1 MNVVFIAPP
10 AAGKG
15 TQATLLRDYYNFY
28 HISTGDVL
36 REIAETNTPL
46 GCEIKALIDNGK
58 LVSDELMAKLLK
70 EKIGSLGNVEGII
83 FDGFPR
89 TLEQAHMLDEI
100 LNEVG
105 MKVNKVI
112 YFDIDKDTAMKRAL
126 GRVTCKDCG
135 EIYNTYFDTFL
146 KEDEC
151 SKCGGKLEKRMEE
164 NHKPVKIGSYRENK
178 CPKNYFKFFDSI
190 KIKKKYKIVFDL
202 ANGSMCFLNDYLKKR
217 FPDAIMINNEPNGFN
232 INDECG
238 ALYPELAR
246 KIMIDNDYDI
256 AVSFDGDG
264 DRAIIILKNGKIL
277 NGDLLLYFFAT
288 ELKMKNKLKN
298 NTVIYSLIANRGITN
313 VLEGNNI
320 KVKFVNVGDENIS
333 SEIKNGVASLG
344 GEKSGH
350 IIFNKKYNYSCGLT
364 TILKFL
370 SMLNEKA
377 IINLNCIKEYYE
389 VSKNYKE
396 IRMINKLENKLKAI
410 VTSGNVIVR
419 RSGTENL
426 FRVILMSPNKCEIID
441 GLNFL
446 ENLIIAKN

>member
-1 MNVVFIAPP
+1 MKYFKTDGIRGVFGASDLSIELILKVGYSFDIFNENKVLIGYDTRYSSKIILQALKY
-10 AAGKG
+10 ALEISGK
-15 TQATLLRDYYNFY
+15 TVFDYGV
-28 HISTGDVL
+28 IST
-36 REIAETNTPL
+36 P
-46 GCEIKALIDNGK
+46 ALEYLTKKKRTIGIMITASHNDFTYNGLKIIYKGHK
-58 LVSDELMAKLLK
+58 LDDSLK
-70 EKIGSLGNVEGII
+70 E
-83 FDGFPR
+83 
-89 TLEQAHMLDEI
+89 
-100 LNEVG
+100 
-105 MKVNKVI
+105 
-112 YFDIDKDTAMKRAL
+112 
-126 GRVTCKDCG
+126 
-135 EIYNTYFDTFL
+135 
-146 KEDEC
+146 
-151 SKCGGKLEKRMEE
+151 KLEKRMEE

-190 KIKKKYKIVFDL
+190 KIKKKYKIIFDL

-313 VLEGNNI
+313 VLEENNI

-446 ENLIIAKN
+446 ENWIIAKN

>member
-1 MNVVFIAPP
+1 MKYFKTDGIRGVFGASDLSIELILKVGYSFDIFNENKVLIGYDTRYSSKIILQALKY
-10 AAGKG
+10 ALEISGK
-15 TQATLLRDYYNFY
+15 TVFDYGV
-28 HISTGDVL
+28 IST
-36 REIAETNTPL
+36 P
-46 GCEIKALIDNGK
+46 ALEYLTKKKRTIGIMITASHNDFTYNGLKIIYKGHK
-58 LVSDELMAKLLK
+58 LDDSLK
-70 EKIGSLGNVEGII
+70 E
-83 FDGFPR
+83 
-89 TLEQAHMLDEI
+89 
-100 LNEVG
+100 
-105 MKVNKVI
+105 
-112 YFDIDKDTAMKRAL
+112 
-126 GRVTCKDCG
+126 
-135 EIYNTYFDTFL
+135 
-146 KEDEC
+146 
-151 SKCGGKLEKRMEE
+151 KLEKRMEE

-264 DRAIIILKNGKIL
+264 DRTIIILKNGKIL

-313 VLEGNNI
+313 VLEENNI

-446 ENLIIAKN
+446 ENWIIAKN

>member
-1 MNVVFIAPP
+1 MKYFKTDGIRGVFGASDLSIELILKVGYSFDIFNENKVLIGYDTRYSSKIILQALKY
-10 AAGKG
+10 ALEISGK
-15 TQATLLRDYYNFY
+15 TVFDYGV
-28 HISTGDVL
+28 IST
-36 REIAETNTPL
+36 P
-46 GCEIKALIDNGK
+46 ALEYLTKKKRTIGIMITASHNDFTYNGLKIIYKGHK
-58 LVSDELMAKLLK
+58 LDDSLK
-70 EKIGSLGNVEGII
+70 E
-83 FDGFPR
+83 
-89 TLEQAHMLDEI
+89 
-100 LNEVG
+100 
-105 MKVNKVI
+105 
-112 YFDIDKDTAMKRAL
+112 
-126 GRVTCKDCG
+126 
-135 EIYNTYFDTFL
+135 
-146 KEDEC
+146 
-151 SKCGGKLEKRMEE
+151 KLEKRMEE
-164 NHKPVKIGSYRENK
+164 NHKPVKIGSYRGNK

-313 VLEGNNI
+313 VLEENNI

-446 ENLIIAKN
+446 ENWIIAKN

>member
-1 MNVVFIAPP
+1 MKYFKTDGIRGVFGASDLSIELILKVGYSFDIFNENKVLIGYDTRYSSKIILQALKY
-10 AAGKG
+10 ALEISGK
-15 TQATLLRDYYNFY
+15 TVFDYGV
-28 HISTGDVL
+28 IST
-36 REIAETNTPL
+36 P
-46 GCEIKALIDNGK
+46 ALEYLTKKKRTIGIMITASHNDFTYNGLKIIYKGHK
-58 LVSDELMAKLLK
+58 LDDSLK
-70 EKIGSLGNVEGII
+70 E
-83 FDGFPR
+83 
-89 TLEQAHMLDEI
+89 
-100 LNEVG
+100 
-105 MKVNKVI
+105 
-112 YFDIDKDTAMKRAL
+112 
-126 GRVTCKDCG
+126 
-135 EIYNTYFDTFL
+135 
-146 KEDEC
+146 
-151 SKCGGKLEKRMEE
+151 KLEKRMEE

-202 ANGSMCFLNDYLKKR
+202 ANGSMCFLNDYLKMR

-288 ELKMKNKLKN
+288 ELKKKNKLKN

-313 VLEGNNI
+313 VLEENNI

-419 RSGTENL
+419 QSGTENL

-446 ENLIIAKN
+446 ENWIIAKN

>member
-1 MNVVFIAPP
+1 MKYFKTDGIRGVFGASDLSIELILKVGYSFDIFNENKVLIGYDTRYSSKIILQALKY
-10 AAGKG
+10 ALEISGK
-15 TQATLLRDYYNFY
+15 TVFDYGV
-28 HISTGDVL
+28 IST
-36 REIAETNTPL
+36 P
-46 GCEIKALIDNGK
+46 ALEYLTKKKRTIGIMITASHNDFTYNGLKIIYKGHK
-58 LVSDELMAKLLK
+58 LDDYLK
-70 EKIGSLGNVEGII
+70 E
-83 FDGFPR
+83 
-89 TLEQAHMLDEI
+89 
-100 LNEVG
+100 
-105 MKVNKVI
+105 
-112 YFDIDKDTAMKRAL
+112 
-126 GRVTCKDCG
+126 
-135 EIYNTYFDTFL
+135 
-146 KEDEC
+146 
-151 SKCGGKLEKRMEE
+151 KLEKRMEE

-313 VLEGNNI
+313 VLEENNI

-446 ENLIIAKN
+446 ENWIIAKN

>member
-1 MNVVFIAPP
+1 MKYFKTDGIRGVFGASDLSIELILKVGYSFDIFNENKVLIGYDTRYSSKIILQALKY
-10 AAGKG
+10 ALEISGK
-15 TQATLLRDYYNFY
+15 TVFDYGV
-28 HISTGDVL
+28 IST
-36 REIAETNTPL
+36 P
-46 GCEIKALIDNGK
+46 ALEYLAKKKRTIGIMITASHNDFTYNGLKIIYKGHK
-58 LVSDELMAKLLK
+58 LDDSLK
-70 EKIGSLGNVEGII
+70 E
-83 FDGFPR
+83 
-89 TLEQAHMLDEI
+89 
-100 LNEVG
+100 
-105 MKVNKVI
+105 
-112 YFDIDKDTAMKRAL
+112 
-126 GRVTCKDCG
+126 
-135 EIYNTYFDTFL
+135 
-146 KEDEC
+146 
-151 SKCGGKLEKRMEE
+151 KLEKRMEE

-288 ELKMKNKLKN
+288 ELKKKNKLKN

-313 VLEGNNI
+313 VLEENNI

-446 ENLIIAKN
+446 ENWIIAKN

>member
-1 MNVVFIAPP
+1 MKYFKTDGIRGVFGASDLSIELILKVGYSFDIFNENKVLIGYDTRYSSKIILQALKY
-10 AAGKG
+10 ALEISGK
-15 TQATLLRDYYNFY
+15 TVFDYGV
-28 HISTGDVL
+28 IST
-36 REIAETNTPL
+36 P
-46 GCEIKALIDNGK
+46 ALEYLTKKKRTIGIMITASHNDFTYNGLKIIYKGHK
-58 LVSDELMAKLLK
+58 LDDSLK
-70 EKIGSLGNVEGII
+70 E
-83 FDGFPR
+83 
-89 TLEQAHMLDEI
+89 
-100 LNEVG
+100 
-105 MKVNKVI
+105 
-112 YFDIDKDTAMKRAL
+112 
-126 GRVTCKDCG
+126 
-135 EIYNTYFDTFL
+135 
-146 KEDEC
+146 
-151 SKCGGKLEKRMEE
+151 KLEKRMEE

-313 VLEGNNI
+313 VLEENNI

-333 SEIKNGVASLG
+333 SEIKNGVVSLG

-446 ENLIIAKN
+446 EKWIIAKN

>member
-1 MNVVFIAPP
+1 MKYFKTDGIRGVFGASDLSIELILKVGYSFDIFNENKVLIGYDTRYSSKIILQALKY
-10 AAGKG
+10 ALEISGK
-15 TQATLLRDYYNFY
+15 TVFDYSV
-28 HISTGDVL
+28 ISTPALEYLTKKKRTIGIMITASHNDFTYNGLKIIYKGHKLDV
-36 REIAETNTPL
+36 
-46 GCEIKALIDNGK
+46 
-58 LVSDELMAKLLK
+58 SLK
-70 EKIGSLGNVEGII
+70 E
-83 FDGFPR
+83 
-89 TLEQAHMLDEI
+89 
-100 LNEVG
+100 
-105 MKVNKVI
+105 
-112 YFDIDKDTAMKRAL
+112 
-126 GRVTCKDCG
+126 
-135 EIYNTYFDTFL
+135 
-146 KEDEC
+146 
-151 SKCGGKLEKRMEE
+151 KLEKRMEE

-313 VLEGNNI
+313 VLEENNI

-446 ENLIIAKN
+446 ENWIIAKN

>member
-1 MNVVFIAPP
+1 LKYFKTDGIRGVFGASDLSIELILKVGYSFDIFNENKVLIGYDTRYSSKIILQDLKYALEIS
-10 AAGKG
+10 GK
-15 TQATLLRDYYNFY
+15 TVFDYGV
-28 HISTGDVL
+28 IST
-36 REIAETNTPL
+36 P
-46 GCEIKALIDNGK
+46 ALEYLTKKKRTIGIMITASHNDFTYNGLKIIYKGHK
-58 LVSDELMAKLLK
+58 LDDSLK
-70 EKIGSLGNVEGII
+70 E
-83 FDGFPR
+83 
-89 TLEQAHMLDEI
+89 
-100 LNEVG
+100 
-105 MKVNKVI
+105 
-112 YFDIDKDTAMKRAL
+112 
-126 GRVTCKDCG
+126 
-135 EIYNTYFDTFL
+135 
-146 KEDEC
+146 
-151 SKCGGKLEKRMEE
+151 KLEKRMEE

-313 VLEGNNI
+313 VLEENNI

-446 ENLIIAKN
+446 ENWIIAKN

>member
-1 MNVVFIAPP
+1 MKYFKTDGIRGVFGASDLSIELILKVGYSFDIFNENKVLIGYDTRYSSKIILQALKY
-10 AAGKG
+10 ALEISGK
-15 TQATLLRDYYNFY
+15 TVFDYGV
-28 HISTGDVL
+28 IST
-36 REIAETNTPL
+36 P
-46 GCEIKALIDNGK
+46 ALEYLTKKKRTIGIMITASHNDFTYNGLKIIYKGHK
-58 LVSDELMAKLLK
+58 LDDSLK
-70 EKIGSLGNVEGII
+70 E
-83 FDGFPR
+83 
-89 TLEQAHMLDEI
+89 
-100 LNEVG
+100 
-105 MKVNKVI
+105 
-112 YFDIDKDTAMKRAL
+112 
-126 GRVTCKDCG
+126 
-135 EIYNTYFDTFL
+135 
-146 KEDEC
+146 
-151 SKCGGKLEKRMEE
+151 KLEKRMEE

-277 NGDLLLYFFAT
+277 NGDLLLYFFTT

-313 VLEGNNI
+313 VLEENNI

-446 ENLIIAKN
+446 ENWIIAKN

>member
-1 MNVVFIAPP
+1 MKYFKTDGIRGVFGASDLSIELILKVGYSFDIFNENKVLIGYDTRYSSKIILQALKY
-10 AAGKG
+10 ALEISGK
-15 TQATLLRDYYNFY
+15 TVFDYGV
-28 HISTGDVL
+28 IST
-36 REIAETNTPL
+36 P
-46 GCEIKALIDNGK
+46 ALEYLTKKKRTIGIMITASHNDFTYNGLKIIYKGHK
-58 LVSDELMAKLLK
+58 LDDSLK
-70 EKIGSLGNVEGII
+70 E
-83 FDGFPR
+83 
-89 TLEQAHMLDEI
+89 
-100 LNEVG
+100 
-105 MKVNKVI
+105 
-112 YFDIDKDTAMKRAL
+112 
-126 GRVTCKDCG
+126 
-135 EIYNTYFDTFL
+135 
-146 KEDEC
+146 
-151 SKCGGKLEKRMEE
+151 KLEKRMEE

-202 ANGSMCFLNDYLKKR
+202 ANGSMCFLNDYLKER

-313 VLEGNNI
+313 VLEENNI

-446 ENLIIAKN
+446 ENWIIAKN

>member
-1 MNVVFIAPP
+1 MKYFKTDGIRGVFGASDLSIELILKVGYSFDIFNENKVLIGYDTRYSSKIILQALKY
-10 AAGKG
+10 ALEISGK
-15 TQATLLRDYYNFY
+15 TVFDYGV
-28 HISTGDVL
+28 IST
-36 REIAETNTPL
+36 P
-46 GCEIKALIDNGK
+46 ALEYLTKKKRTIGIMITASHNDFTYNGLKIIYKGHK
-58 LVSDELMAKLLK
+58 LDDSLK
-70 EKIGSLGNVEGII
+70 E
-83 FDGFPR
+83 
-89 TLEQAHMLDEI
+89 
-100 LNEVG
+100 
-105 MKVNKVI
+105 
-112 YFDIDKDTAMKRAL
+112 
-126 GRVTCKDCG
+126 
-135 EIYNTYFDTFL
+135 
-146 KEDEC
+146 
-151 SKCGGKLEKRMEE
+151 KLEKRMEE

-313 VLEGNNI
+313 VLEENNI
-320 KVKFVNVGDENIS
+320 KVKFVNVGDEKIS

-446 ENLIIAKN
+446 ENWIIAKN

>member
-1 MNVVFIAPP
+1 MKYFKTDGIRGVFGASDLSIELILKVGYSFDIFNENKVLIGYDTRYSSKIILQALKY
-10 AAGKG
+10 ALEISGK
-15 TQATLLRDYYNFY
+15 TVFDYGV
-28 HISTGDVL
+28 IST
-36 REIAETNTPL
+36 P
-46 GCEIKALIDNGK
+46 ALEYLTKKKRTIGIMITASHNDFTYNGLKIIYKGHK
-58 LVSDELMAKLLK
+58 LDDSLK
-70 EKIGSLGNVEGII
+70 E
-83 FDGFPR
+83 
-89 TLEQAHMLDEI
+89 
-100 LNEVG
+100 
-105 MKVNKVI
+105 
-112 YFDIDKDTAMKRAL
+112 
-126 GRVTCKDCG
+126 
-135 EIYNTYFDTFL
+135 
-146 KEDEC
+146 
-151 SKCGGKLEKRMEE
+151 KLEKRMEE

-246 KIMIDNDYDI
+246 KIIIDNDYDI

-288 ELKMKNKLKN
+288 ELKLKNKLKN

-313 VLEGNNI
+313 VLEENNI

-446 ENLIIAKN
+446 ENWIIAKN

>member
-1 MNVVFIAPP
+1 MKYFKTDGIRGVFGASDLSIELILKVGYSFDIFNENKVLIGYDTRYSSKIILQALKY
-10 AAGKG
+10 ALEISGK
-15 TQATLLRDYYNFY
+15 TVFDYGV
-28 HISTGDVL
+28 IST
-36 REIAETNTPL
+36 P
-46 GCEIKALIDNGK
+46 ALEYLTKKKRTVGIMITASHNDFTYNGLKIIYKGHK
-58 LVSDELMAKLLK
+58 LDDSLK
-70 EKIGSLGNVEGII
+70 E
-83 FDGFPR
+83 
-89 TLEQAHMLDEI
+89 
-100 LNEVG
+100 
-105 MKVNKVI
+105 
-112 YFDIDKDTAMKRAL
+112 
-126 GRVTCKDCG
+126 
-135 EIYNTYFDTFL
+135 
-146 KEDEC
+146 
-151 SKCGGKLEKRMEE
+151 KLEKRMEE

-178 CPKNYFKFFDSI
+178 CPKNYFRFFDSI

-202 ANGSMCFLNDYLKKR
+202 ANGSMCFLEFYLKKR

-288 ELKMKNKLKN
+288 ELKKKNKLKN

-313 VLEGNNI
+313 VLEENNI

-333 SEIKNGVASLG
+333 SEIKNDVASLG

-370 SMLNEKA
+370 SMLNEHA

-426 FRVILMSPNKCEIID
+426 FRVILMSPNKDEIID

-446 ENLIIAKN
+446 ENWILAKN

>member
-1 MNVVFIAPP
+1 MKYFKTDGIRGVFGASDLSIELILKVGYSFDIFNENKVLIGYDTRYSSKIILQALKY
-10 AAGKG
+10 ALEISGK
-15 TQATLLRDYYNFY
+15 TVFDYGV
-28 HISTGDVL
+28 IST
-36 REIAETNTPL
+36 P
-46 GCEIKALIDNGK
+46 ALEYLTKKKRTIGIMITASHNDFTYNGLKIIYKGHK
-58 LVSDELMAKLLK
+58 LDDSLK
-70 EKIGSLGNVEGII
+70 E
-83 FDGFPR
+83 
-89 TLEQAHMLDEI
+89 
-100 LNEVG
+100 
-105 MKVNKVI
+105 
-112 YFDIDKDTAMKRAL
+112 
-126 GRVTCKDCG
+126 
-135 EIYNTYFDTFL
+135 
-146 KEDEC
+146 
-151 SKCGGKLEKRMEE
+151 KLEKRMEE

-178 CPKNYFKFFDSI
+178 CPKNYFKIFDSI

-313 VLEGNNI
+313 VLEENNI

-446 ENLIIAKN
+446 ENWIIAKN

>member
-1 MNVVFIAPP
+1 MKYFKTDGIRGVFGASDLSIELILKVGYSFDIFNENKVLIGYDTRYSSKIILQALKY
-10 AAGKG
+10 ALEISGK
-15 TQATLLRDYYNFY
+15 TVFDYGV
-28 HISTGDVL
+28 IST
-36 REIAETNTPL
+36 P
-46 GCEIKALIDNGK
+46 ALEYLTKKKRTIGIMITASHNDFTYNGLKIIYKGHK
-58 LVSDELMAKLLK
+58 LDDSLK
-70 EKIGSLGNVEGII
+70 E
-83 FDGFPR
+83 
-89 TLEQAHMLDEI
+89 
-100 LNEVG
+100 
-105 MKVNKVI
+105 
-112 YFDIDKDTAMKRAL
+112 
-126 GRVTCKDCG
+126 
-135 EIYNTYFDTFL
+135 
-146 KEDEC
+146 
-151 SKCGGKLEKRMEE
+151 KLEKRMEE

-288 ELKMKNKLKN
+288 ELKKKNKLKN

-313 VLEGNNI
+313 VLEENNI

-333 SEIKNGVASLG
+333 SEIKNGLASLG

-446 ENLIIAKN
+446 EKWIIAKN

>member
-1 MNVVFIAPP
+1 MKYFKTDGIRGVFGASDLSIELILKVGYSFDIFNENKVLIGYDTRYSSKIILQALNY
-10 AAGKG
+10 ALEISGK
-15 TQATLLRDYYNFY
+15 TVFDYGV
-28 HISTGDVL
+28 IST
-36 REIAETNTPL
+36 P
-46 GCEIKALIDNGK
+46 ALEYLTKKKRTIGIMITASHNDFTYNGLKIIYKGHK
-58 LVSDELMAKLLK
+58 LDDSLK
-70 EKIGSLGNVEGII
+70 E
-83 FDGFPR
+83 
-89 TLEQAHMLDEI
+89 
-100 LNEVG
+100 
-105 MKVNKVI
+105 
-112 YFDIDKDTAMKRAL
+112 
-126 GRVTCKDCG
+126 
-135 EIYNTYFDTFL
+135 
-146 KEDEC
+146 
-151 SKCGGKLEKRMEE
+151 KLEKRMEE

-288 ELKMKNKLKN
+288 ELKKKNKLKN

-313 VLEGNNI
+313 VLEENNI

-446 ENLIIAKN
+446 EKWIIAKN

>member
-1 MNVVFIAPP
+1 MKYFKTDGIRGVFGASDLSIELILKVGYSFDIFNENKVLIGYDTRYSSKIILQALKY
-10 AAGKG
+10 ALEISGK
-15 TQATLLRDYYNFY
+15 TVFDYGV
-28 HISTGDVL
+28 IST
-36 REIAETNTPL
+36 P
-46 GCEIKALIDNGK
+46 ALEYLTKKKRTIGIMITASHNDFTYNGLKIIYKGHK
-58 LVSDELMAKLLK
+58 LDDSLK
-70 EKIGSLGNVEGII
+70 E
-83 FDGFPR
+83 
-89 TLEQAHMLDEI
+89 
-100 LNEVG
+100 
-105 MKVNKVI
+105 
-112 YFDIDKDTAMKRAL
+112 
-126 GRVTCKDCG
+126 
-135 EIYNTYFDTFL
+135 
-146 KEDEC
+146 
-151 SKCGGKLEKRMEE
+151 KLEKRMEE

-288 ELKMKNKLKN
+288 ELKKKNKLKN

-313 VLEGNNI
+313 VLEENNI

-377 IINLNCIKEYYE
+377 IINFNCIKEYYE

-446 ENLIIAKN
+446 EKWIIAKN

>member
-1 MNVVFIAPP
+1 MKYFKTDGIRGVFGASDLSIELILKVGYSFDIFNENKVLIGYDTRYSSKIILQALKY
-10 AAGKG
+10 ALEISGK
-15 TQATLLRDYYNFY
+15 TVFDYGV
-28 HISTGDVL
+28 IST
-36 REIAETNTPL
+36 P
-46 GCEIKALIDNGK
+46 ALEYLTKKKRTIGIMITASHNDFTYNDLKIIYKGHK
-58 LVSDELMAKLLK
+58 LDDSLK
-70 EKIGSLGNVEGII
+70 E
-83 FDGFPR
+83 
-89 TLEQAHMLDEI
+89 
-100 LNEVG
+100 
-105 MKVNKVI
+105 
-112 YFDIDKDTAMKRAL
+112 
-126 GRVTCKDCG
+126 
-135 EIYNTYFDTFL
+135 
-146 KEDEC
+146 
-151 SKCGGKLEKRMEE
+151 KLEKRMEE

-288 ELKMKNKLKN
+288 ELKKKNKLKN

-313 VLEGNNI
+313 VLEENNI

-446 ENLIIAKN
+446 EKWIIAKN

>member
-1 MNVVFIAPP
+1 MKYFKTDGIRGVFGASDLSIELILKVGYSFGIFNENKVLIGYDTRYSSKIILQALKY
-10 AAGKG
+10 ALEISGK
-15 TQATLLRDYYNFY
+15 TVFDYGV
-28 HISTGDVL
+28 IST
-36 REIAETNTPL
+36 P
-46 GCEIKALIDNGK
+46 ALEYLTKKKRTIGIMITASHNDFTYNGLKIIYKGHK
-58 LVSDELMAKLLK
+58 LDDSLK
-70 EKIGSLGNVEGII
+70 E
-83 FDGFPR
+83 
-89 TLEQAHMLDEI
+89 
-100 LNEVG
+100 
-105 MKVNKVI
+105 
-112 YFDIDKDTAMKRAL
+112 
-126 GRVTCKDCG
+126 
-135 EIYNTYFDTFL
+135 
-146 KEDEC
+146 
-151 SKCGGKLEKRMEE
+151 KLEKRMEE

-238 ALYPELAR
+238 ALYPEFAR

-313 VLEGNNI
+313 VLEENNI

-370 SMLNEKA
+370 SMLNENA

-446 ENLIIAKN
+446 ENWIIAKN

>member
-1 MNVVFIAPP
+1 MKYFKTDGIRGVFGASDLSIELILKVGYSFDIFNENKVLIGYDTRYSSKIILQALKY
-10 AAGKG
+10 ALEISGK
-15 TQATLLRDYYNFY
+15 TVFDYGV
-28 HISTGDVL
+28 IST
-36 REIAETNTPL
+36 P
-46 GCEIKALIDNGK
+46 ALEYLTKKKRTIGIMITASHNDFTYNGLKIIYKGHK
-58 LVSDELMAKLLK
+58 LDDSLK
-70 EKIGSLGNVEGII
+70 E
-83 FDGFPR
+83 
-89 TLEQAHMLDEI
+89 
-100 LNEVG
+100 
-105 MKVNKVI
+105 
-112 YFDIDKDTAMKRAL
+112 
-126 GRVTCKDCG
+126 
-135 EIYNTYFDTFL
+135 
-146 KEDEC
+146 
-151 SKCGGKLEKRMEE
+151 KLEKRMEE

-288 ELKMKNKLKN
+288 ELKKKNKLKN

-313 VLEGNNI
+313 VLEENNI

-350 IIFNKKYNYSCGLT
+350 IIFNKNII
-364 TILKFL
+364 IL
-370 SMLNEKA
+370 
-377 IINLNCIKEYYE
+377 
-389 VSKNYKE
+389 V
-396 IRMINKLENKLKAI
+396 
-410 VTSGNVIVR
+410 V
-419 RSGTENL
+419 
-426 FRVILMSPNKCEIID
+426 
-441 GLNFL
+441 
-446 ENLIIAKN
+446 

>member
-1 MNVVFIAPP
+1 MKYFKTDGIRGVFGASDLSIELILKVGYSFDIFNEHKVLIGYDTRYSSKIILQALKY
-10 AAGKG
+10 ALEISGK
-15 TQATLLRDYYNFY
+15 TVFDYGV
-28 HISTGDVL
+28 IST
-36 REIAETNTPL
+36 P
-46 GCEIKALIDNGK
+46 ALEYLTKKKRTIGIMITASHNDFTYNGLKIIYKGHK
-58 LVSDELMAKLLK
+58 LDDSLK
-70 EKIGSLGNVEGII
+70 E
-83 FDGFPR
+83 
-89 TLEQAHMLDEI
+89 
-100 LNEVG
+100 
-105 MKVNKVI
+105 
-112 YFDIDKDTAMKRAL
+112 
-126 GRVTCKDCG
+126 
-135 EIYNTYFDTFL
+135 
-146 KEDEC
+146 
-151 SKCGGKLEKRMEE
+151 KLEKRMEE

-264 DRAIIILKNGKIL
+264 DRSIIILKNGKIL

-313 VLEGNNI
+313 VLEENNI

-446 ENLIIAKN
+446 ENWIIAKN

>member
-1 MNVVFIAPP
+1 MKYFKTDGIRGVFGASDLSIELILKVGYSFDIFNENKVLIGYDTRYSSKIILQALKY
-10 AAGKG
+10 ALEISGK
-15 TQATLLRDYYNFY
+15 TVFDYGV
-28 HISTGDVL
+28 IST
-36 REIAETNTPL
+36 P
-46 GCEIKALIDNGK
+46 ALEYLTKKQRTIGIMITASHNDFTYNGLKIIYKGHK
-58 LVSDELMAKLLK
+58 LDDSLK
-70 EKIGSLGNVEGII
+70 E
-83 FDGFPR
+83 
-89 TLEQAHMLDEI
+89 
-100 LNEVG
+100 
-105 MKVNKVI
+105 
-112 YFDIDKDTAMKRAL
+112 
-126 GRVTCKDCG
+126 
-135 EIYNTYFDTFL
+135 
-146 KEDEC
+146 
-151 SKCGGKLEKRMEE
+151 KLEKRMEE

-288 ELKMKNKLKN
+288 ELKKKNKLKN

-313 VLEGNNI
+313 VLEENNI

-446 ENLIIAKN
+446 EKWIIAKN

>member
-1 MNVVFIAPP
+1 MKYFKTDGIRGVFGASDLSVELILKVGYSFDIFNENKVLIGYDTRYSSKIILQALKY
-10 AAGKG
+10 ALEISGK
-15 TQATLLRDYYNFY
+15 TVFDYGV
-28 HISTGDVL
+28 IST
-36 REIAETNTPL
+36 P
-46 GCEIKALIDNGK
+46 ALEYLTKKKRTIGIMITASHNDFTYNGLKIIYKGHK
-58 LVSDELMAKLLK
+58 LDDSLK
-70 EKIGSLGNVEGII
+70 E
-83 FDGFPR
+83 
-89 TLEQAHMLDEI
+89 
-100 LNEVG
+100 
-105 MKVNKVI
+105 
-112 YFDIDKDTAMKRAL
+112 
-126 GRVTCKDCG
+126 
-135 EIYNTYFDTFL
+135 
-146 KEDEC
+146 
-151 SKCGGKLEKRMEE
+151 KLEKRMEE

-313 VLEGNNI
+313 VLEENNI

-446 ENLIIAKN
+446 ENWIIAKN

>member
-1 MNVVFIAPP
+1 MKYFKTDGIRGVFGASDLSIELILKVGYSFDIFNEHKVLIGYDTRYSSKIILQALKY
-10 AAGKG
+10 ALEISGK
-15 TQATLLRDYYNFY
+15 TVFDYGV
-28 HISTGDVL
+28 IST
-36 REIAETNTPL
+36 P
-46 GCEIKALIDNGK
+46 ALEYLTKKKRTIGIMITASHNDFTYNGLKIIYKGHK
-58 LVSDELMAKLLK
+58 LDDSLK
-70 EKIGSLGNVEGII
+70 E
-83 FDGFPR
+83 
-89 TLEQAHMLDEI
+89 
-100 LNEVG
+100 
-105 MKVNKVI
+105 
-112 YFDIDKDTAMKRAL
+112 
-126 GRVTCKDCG
+126 
-135 EIYNTYFDTFL
+135 
-146 KEDEC
+146 
-151 SKCGGKLEKRMEE
+151 KLEKRMEE

-313 VLEGNNI
+313 VLEENNI

-446 ENLIIAKN
+446 ENWIIAKN

>member
-1 MNVVFIAPP
+1 MKYFKTDGIRGVFGASDLSIELILKVGYSFDIFNENKVLIGYDTRYSSKIILQVLKYALEIS
-10 AAGKG
+10 GK
-15 TQATLLRDYYNFY
+15 TVFDYGV
-28 HISTGDVL
+28 ISTP
-36 REIAETNTPL
+36 PL
-46 GCEIKALIDNGK
+46 EYLTKKKRTIGIMITASHNDFTYNGLKIIYKGHK
-58 LVSDELMAKLLK
+58 LDDSLK
-70 EKIGSLGNVEGII
+70 E
-83 FDGFPR
+83 
-89 TLEQAHMLDEI
+89 
-100 LNEVG
+100 
-105 MKVNKVI
+105 
-112 YFDIDKDTAMKRAL
+112 
-126 GRVTCKDCG
+126 
-135 EIYNTYFDTFL
+135 
-146 KEDEC
+146 
-151 SKCGGKLEKRMEE
+151 KLEKRMEE

-313 VLEGNNI
+313 VLEENNI

-410 VTSGNVIVR
+410 VTSGNVIIR

-446 ENLIIAKN
+446 ENWIIAKN

>member
-1 MNVVFIAPP
+1 MKYFKTDGIRGVFGASDLSIELILKVGYSFDIFNENKVLIGYDTRYSSKIILQALKY
-10 AAGKG
+10 ALEISGK
-15 TQATLLRDYYNFY
+15 TVFDYGV
-28 HISTGDVL
+28 IST
-36 REIAETNTPL
+36 P
-46 GCEIKALIDNGK
+46 ALEYLTKKKRTIGIMITASHNDFTYNGLKIIYKGHK
-58 LVSDELMAKLLK
+58 LDDSLK
-70 EKIGSLGNVEGII
+70 E
-83 FDGFPR
+83 
-89 TLEQAHMLDEI
+89 
-100 LNEVG
+100 
-105 MKVNKVI
+105 
-112 YFDIDKDTAMKRAL
+112 
-126 GRVTCKDCG
+126 
-135 EIYNTYFDTFL
+135 
-146 KEDEC
+146 
-151 SKCGGKLEKRMEE
+151 KLEKRMEE

-217 FPDAIMINNEPNGFN
+217 FPDVIMINNEPNGFN

-288 ELKMKNKLKN
+288 ELKKKNKLKN

-313 VLEGNNI
+313 VLEENNI

-446 ENLIIAKN
+446 EKWIIAKN

>member
-1 MNVVFIAPP
+1 MKYFKTDGIRGVFGASDLSIELILKVGYSFDIFNENKVLIGYDTRYSSKIILQALKY
-10 AAGKG
+10 ALEISGK
-15 TQATLLRDYYNFY
+15 TIFDYGV
-28 HISTGDVL
+28 IST
-36 REIAETNTPL
+36 P
-46 GCEIKALIDNGK
+46 ALEYLTKKKRTIGIMITASHNDFTYNGLKIIYKGHK
-58 LVSDELMAKLLK
+58 LDDSLK
-70 EKIGSLGNVEGII
+70 E
-83 FDGFPR
+83 
-89 TLEQAHMLDEI
+89 
-100 LNEVG
+100 
-105 MKVNKVI
+105 
-112 YFDIDKDTAMKRAL
+112 
-126 GRVTCKDCG
+126 
-135 EIYNTYFDTFL
+135 
-146 KEDEC
+146 
-151 SKCGGKLEKRMEE
+151 KLEKRMEE

-313 VLEGNNI
+313 VLEENNI

-446 ENLIIAKN
+446 ENWIIAKN

>member
-1 MNVVFIAPP
+1 MKYFKTDGIRGVFGASDLSIELILKVGYSFDIFNENKVLIGYDTRYSSKIILQALKY
-10 AAGKG
+10 ALEISGK
-15 TQATLLRDYYNFY
+15 TVFDYGV
-28 HISTGDVL
+28 IST
-36 REIAETNTPL
+36 P
-46 GCEIKALIDNGK
+46 ALEYLTKKKRTIGIMITASHNDFTYNGLKIIYKGHK
-58 LVSDELMAKLLK
+58 LDDSLK
-70 EKIGSLGNVEGII
+70 E
-83 FDGFPR
+83 
-89 TLEQAHMLDEI
+89 
-100 LNEVG
+100 
-105 MKVNKVI
+105 
-112 YFDIDKDTAMKRAL
+112 
-126 GRVTCKDCG
+126 
-135 EIYNTYFDTFL
+135 
-146 KEDEC
+146 
-151 SKCGGKLEKRMEE
+151 KLEKRMEE

-264 DRAIIILKNGKIL
+264 DMAIIILKNGKIL

-313 VLEGNNI
+313 VLEENNI

-446 ENLIIAKN
+446 ENWIIAKN

>member
-1 MNVVFIAPP
+1 LKYFKTDGIRGVFGASDLSIELILKVGYSFDIFNENKVLIGYDTRYSSKIILQALKY
-10 AAGKG
+10 ALEISGK
-15 TQATLLRDYYNFY
+15 TVFDYGV
-28 HISTGDVL
+28 IST
-36 REIAETNTPL
+36 P
-46 GCEIKALIDNGK
+46 ALEYLTKKKRTIGIMITASHNDFTYNGLKIIYKGHK
-58 LVSDELMAKLLK
+58 LDDSLK
-70 EKIGSLGNVEGII
+70 E
-83 FDGFPR
+83 
-89 TLEQAHMLDEI
+89 
-100 LNEVG
+100 
-105 MKVNKVI
+105 
-112 YFDIDKDTAMKRAL
+112 
-126 GRVTCKDCG
+126 
-135 EIYNTYFDTFL
+135 
-146 KEDEC
+146 
-151 SKCGGKLEKRMEE
+151 KLEKRMEE

-313 VLEGNNI
+313 VLEENNI

-446 ENLIIAKN
+446 EKWIIAKN

>member
-1 MNVVFIAPP
+1 MKYFKTDGIRGVFGASDLSIELILKVGYSFDIFNENKVLIGYDTRYSSKIILQALKY
-10 AAGKG
+10 ALEISGK
-15 TQATLLRDYYNFY
+15 TVFDYGV
-28 HISTGDVL
+28 IST
-36 REIAETNTPL
+36 P
-46 GCEIKALIDNGK
+46 ALEYLTKKKRTIGIMITASHNDFTYNGLKIIYKGHK
-58 LVSDELMAKLLK
+58 LDDSLK
-70 EKIGSLGNVEGII
+70 E
-83 FDGFPR
+83 
-89 TLEQAHMLDEI
+89 
-100 LNEVG
+100 
-105 MKVNKVI
+105 
-112 YFDIDKDTAMKRAL
+112 
-126 GRVTCKDCG
+126 
-135 EIYNTYFDTFL
+135 
-146 KEDEC
+146 
-151 SKCGGKLEKRMEE
+151 KLEKRMEE

-178 CPKNYFKFFDSI
+178 CPKNYFRFFDSI

-202 ANGSMCFLNDYLKKR
+202 ANGSMCFLEFYLKKR
-217 FPDAIMINNEPNGFN
+217 FPDAIMINNKPNGFN

-288 ELKMKNKLKN
+288 ELKKKNKLKN

-313 VLEGNNI
+313 VLEENNI

-364 TILKFL
+364 IILKFL

-446 ENLIIAKN
+446 EKWIIAKN

>member
-1 MNVVFIAPP
+1 MKYFKTDGIRGVFGASDLSIELILKVGYSFDIFNENKVLIGYDTRYSSKIILQALKY
-10 AAGKG
+10 ALEISGK
-15 TQATLLRDYYNFY
+15 TVFDYGV
-28 HISTGDVL
+28 IST
-36 REIAETNTPL
+36 P
-46 GCEIKALIDNGK
+46 ALEYLTKKKRTIGIMITASHNDFTYNGLKIIYKGHK
-58 LVSDELMAKLLK
+58 LDDSLK
-70 EKIGSLGNVEGII
+70 E
-83 FDGFPR
+83 
-89 TLEQAHMLDEI
+89 
-100 LNEVG
+100 
-105 MKVNKVI
+105 
-112 YFDIDKDTAMKRAL
+112 
-126 GRVTCKDCG
+126 
-135 EIYNTYFDTFL
+135 
-146 KEDEC
+146 
-151 SKCGGKLEKRMEE
+151 KLEKRMEE

-264 DRAIIILKNGKIL
+264 DRAIIIFKNGKIL

-313 VLEGNNI
+313 VLEENNI

-446 ENLIIAKN
+446 EKWIIAKN

>member
-1 MNVVFIAPP
+1 MKYFKTDGIRGVFGASDLSIELILKVGYSFDIFNENKVLIGYDTRYSSKIILQALKY
-10 AAGKG
+10 ALEISGK
-15 TQATLLRDYYNFY
+15 TVFDYGV
-28 HISTGDVL
+28 IST
-36 REIAETNTPL
+36 P
-46 GCEIKALIDNGK
+46 ALEYLTKKKRTIGIMITASHNDFTYNGLKIIYKGHK
-58 LVSDELMAKLLK
+58 LDDSLK
-70 EKIGSLGNVEGII
+70 E
-83 FDGFPR
+83 
-89 TLEQAHMLDEI
+89 
-100 LNEVG
+100 
-105 MKVNKVI
+105 
-112 YFDIDKDTAMKRAL
+112 
-126 GRVTCKDCG
+126 
-135 EIYNTYFDTFL
+135 
-146 KEDEC
+146 
-151 SKCGGKLEKRMEE
+151 KLEKRMEE

-313 VLEGNNI
+313 VLEENNI

-419 RSGTENL
+419 RTGTENL

-446 ENLIIAKN
+446 ENWIIAKN

>member
-1 MNVVFIAPP
+1 MKYFKTDGIRGVFGASDLSIELILKVGYSFDIFNENKVLIGYDTRYSSKIILQALKY
-10 AAGKG
+10 ALVISGK
-15 TQATLLRDYYNFY
+15 TVFDYGV
-28 HISTGDVL
+28 IST
-36 REIAETNTPL
+36 P
-46 GCEIKALIDNGK
+46 ALEYLTKKKRTIGIMITASHNDFTYNGLKIIYKGHK
-58 LVSDELMAKLLK
+58 LDDSLK
-70 EKIGSLGNVEGII
+70 E
-83 FDGFPR
+83 
-89 TLEQAHMLDEI
+89 
-100 LNEVG
+100 
-105 MKVNKVI
+105 
-112 YFDIDKDTAMKRAL
+112 
-126 GRVTCKDCG
+126 
-135 EIYNTYFDTFL
+135 
-146 KEDEC
+146 
-151 SKCGGKLEKRMEE
+151 KLEKRMEE

-313 VLEGNNI
+313 VLEENNI

-446 ENLIIAKN
+446 ENWIIAKN

>member
-1 MNVVFIAPP
+1 MKYFKTDGIRGVFGASDLSIELILKVGYSFDIFNENKVLIGYDTRYSSKIILQALKY
-10 AAGKG
+10 ALEISGK
-15 TQATLLRDYYNFY
+15 TVFDYGV
-28 HISTGDVL
+28 IST
-36 REIAETNTPL
+36 P
-46 GCEIKALIDNGK
+46 ALEYLTKKKRTIGIMITASHNDFTYNGLKIIYKGHK
-58 LVSDELMAKLLK
+58 LDDSLK
-70 EKIGSLGNVEGII
+70 E
-83 FDGFPR
+83 
-89 TLEQAHMLDEI
+89 
-100 LNEVG
+100 
-105 MKVNKVI
+105 
-112 YFDIDKDTAMKRAL
+112 
-126 GRVTCKDCG
+126 
-135 EIYNTYFDTFL
+135 
-146 KEDEC
+146 
-151 SKCGGKLEKRMEE
+151 KLEKRMEE
-164 NHKPVKIGSYRENK
+164 NHKPVKIVSYRENK

-313 VLEGNNI
+313 VLEENNI

-446 ENLIIAKN
+446 ENWIIAKN

>member
-1 MNVVFIAPP
+1 MKYFKTDGIRGVFGASDLSIELILKVGYSFDIFNENKVLIGYDTRYSSKIILQALKY
-10 AAGKG
+10 ALEISGK
-15 TQATLLRDYYNFY
+15 TVFDYGV
-28 HISTGDVL
+28 IST
-36 REIAETNTPL
+36 P
-46 GCEIKALIDNGK
+46 ALEYLTKKKRTIGIMITASHNDFTYNGLKIIYKGHK
-58 LVSDELMAKLLK
+58 LDDSLK
-70 EKIGSLGNVEGII
+70 E
-83 FDGFPR
+83 
-89 TLEQAHMLDEI
+89 
-100 LNEVG
+100 
-105 MKVNKVI
+105 
-112 YFDIDKDTAMKRAL
+112 
-126 GRVTCKDCG
+126 
-135 EIYNTYFDTFL
+135 
-146 KEDEC
+146 
-151 SKCGGKLEKRMEE
+151 KLEKRMEE

-288 ELKMKNKLKN
+288 ELKKKNKLKN

-313 VLEGNNI
+313 VLEENNI

-446 ENLIIAKN
+446 EK

>member
-1 MNVVFIAPP
+1 MKYFKTDGIRDVFGASDLSIELILKVGYSFDIFNENKVLIGYDTRYSSKIILQALKY
-10 AAGKG
+10 ALEISGK
-15 TQATLLRDYYNFY
+15 TVFDYGV
-28 HISTGDVL
+28 IST
-36 REIAETNTPL
+36 P
-46 GCEIKALIDNGK
+46 ALEYLTKKKRTIGIMITASHNDFTYNGLKIIYKGHK
-58 LVSDELMAKLLK
+58 LDDSLK
-70 EKIGSLGNVEGII
+70 E
-83 FDGFPR
+83 
-89 TLEQAHMLDEI
+89 
-100 LNEVG
+100 
-105 MKVNKVI
+105 
-112 YFDIDKDTAMKRAL
+112 
-126 GRVTCKDCG
+126 
-135 EIYNTYFDTFL
+135 
-146 KEDEC
+146 
-151 SKCGGKLEKRMEE
+151 KLEKRMEE

-288 ELKMKNKLKN
+288 ELKKKNKLKN

-313 VLEGNNI
+313 VLEENNI

-446 ENLIIAKN
+446 EKWIIAKN

>member
-1 MNVVFIAPP
+1 MKYFKTDGIRGVFGASDLSIELILKVGYSFDIFNENKVLIGYDTRYSSKIILQALKY
-10 AAGKG
+10 ALEISGK
-15 TQATLLRDYYNFY
+15 TVFDYGV
-28 HISTGDVL
+28 IST
-36 REIAETNTPL
+36 P
-46 GCEIKALIDNGK
+46 ALEYLTKKKRTIGIMITASHNDFTYNGLKIIYKGHK
-58 LVSDELMAKLLK
+58 LDDSLK
-70 EKIGSLGNVEGII
+70 E
-83 FDGFPR
+83 
-89 TLEQAHMLDEI
+89 
-100 LNEVG
+100 
-105 MKVNKVI
+105 
-112 YFDIDKDTAMKRAL
+112 
-126 GRVTCKDCG
+126 
-135 EIYNTYFDTFL
+135 
-146 KEDEC
+146 
-151 SKCGGKLEKRMEE
+151 KLEKRMEE

-202 ANGSMCFLNDYLKKR
+202 ANGSMCFLNEYLKKR

-313 VLEGNNI
+313 VLEENNI

-446 ENLIIAKN
+446 ENWIIAKN

>member
-1 MNVVFIAPP
+1 MKYFKTDGIRGVFGASDLSIELILKVGYSFDIFNENKVLIGYDTRYSSKIILQALKY
-10 AAGKG
+10 ALEISGK
-15 TQATLLRDYYNFY
+15 TVFDYGV
-28 HISTGDVL
+28 IST
-36 REIAETNTPL
+36 P
-46 GCEIKALIDNGK
+46 ALEYLTKKKRTIGIMITASHNDFTYNGLKIIYKGHK
-58 LVSDELMAKLLK
+58 LDDSLK
-70 EKIGSLGNVEGII
+70 E
-83 FDGFPR
+83 
-89 TLEQAHMLDEI
+89 
-100 LNEVG
+100 
-105 MKVNKVI
+105 
-112 YFDIDKDTAMKRAL
+112 
-126 GRVTCKDCG
+126 
-135 EIYNTYFDTFL
+135 
-146 KEDEC
+146 
-151 SKCGGKLEKRMEE
+151 KLEKRMEE

-313 VLEGNNI
+313 VLEENNI

-441 GLNFL
+441 GLIFL
-446 ENLIIAKN
+446 EKWIIAKN